1 MIFLKKLLW
10 GLICAM
16 ALCSC
21 AKMAKNANKS
31 TPGPFGAS
39 GIPPQL
45 RGQSSVEGGTPII
58 AGGNTT
64 AELPMIAGFTPEE
77 DIVYTDPDNPDAIIP
92 ELSDVLTAPIRGP
105 WEASETIAR
114 RRSAR
119 EGKPMLIWF
128 TDSQSSP
135 MCKAVAQELFSKPE
149 FGAWATEKLVRLRV
163 DANIVADDPGL
174 SLDDKETRKIDIR
187 SYNSEL
193 RKRYKVLGYP
203 TFVMLNTSGE
213 VVGRY
218 RGYKRGDADFFW
230 GQLKHG
236 QIVADNANKSWR
248 ANLAKKGYRE
258 WSDRKGR
265 VIFARLVQYHKGT
278 LTFIEPDGSRSRTS
292 EEKLSDDDRVWIAEQ
307 KKLRNLQ

>member
-1 MIFLKKLLW
+1 MTFLKKPMWVVCSAL
-10 GLICAM
+10 

-21 AKMAKNANKS
+21 AKMGKDANKGA
-31 TPGPFGAS
+31 PGPS
-39 GIPPQL
+39 GTSALQAQL
-45 RGQSSVEGGTPII
+45 RAQSSVDGGTPII
-58 AGGNTT
+58 AGGNTSP
-64 AELPMIAGFTPEE
+64 ELPMIAGFTPDE

-92 ELSDVLTAPIRGP
+92 ELADVLTAPTRGP

-114 RRSAR
+114 RRSVR
-119 EGKPMLIWF
+119 EGKPLLIWF

-135 MCKAVAQELFSKPE
+135 MCKAVSQELFSKSD

-163 DANIVADDPGL
+163 DANIIADDPAL
-174 SLDDKETRKIDIR
+174 NLDEKETRKIDIR
-187 SYNSEL
+187 TYNNEL

-203 TFVMLNTSGE
+203 TFVMLNSSGE

-248 ANLAKKGYRE
+248 ANLSKKGYRE

-265 VIFARLVQYHKGT
+265 VIFARLDHYSKGT
-278 LTFIEPDGSRSRTS
+278 LTFIEPDGTRSRTT
-292 EEKLSDDDRVWIAEQ
+292 EEKLSDGDRIWIAEQ
-307 KKLRNLQ
+307 KKLRNM